1 MMAPS
6 PSLVGAVAALDP
18 KAMRATLAEL
28 DRVDARDS
36 LVRYAP
42 YPKQRSFHEMGATK
56 RIRALFGGN
65 QCLAPESPIETD
77 RGQRAIGEMMG
88 EGPLTVRSWADGAP
102 CFAQSGPVFFKGV
115 EPAFR
120 LDLDNGQ
127 AIECSRRH
135 RVLTVDGWREVGDI
149 LPMPDWQ
156 SPPNPE
162 PVLAHVA
169 LVGGR
174 TIDMV
179 TAIGP
184 RPILDITVP
193 GTDCYLAEGVVH
205 HNSGKSVCGAAEM
218 AFHLTGRYPKRGQ
231 VFYPAFCHDGSPHP
245 LALQDAW
252 PNGWTGHRFK
262 RPIKAWASGLT
273 SIATRDNAQTKLVG
287 PPEHEHLWGTGAI
300 PADAI
305 VGTPSRARGTANALD
320 SVSVRHSSGGVSTVW
335 FKSYEQGRRNWQ
347 GPTLDCMSFD
357 EEPPS
362 DIWAEGT
369 TRCNAVNDARIWAT
383 FTPLEGLSEVV
394 TLLMAGRPLKALF
407 DVD

>member
-42 YPKQRSFHEMGATK
+42 YPKQRLFHEMGATK

-65 QCLAPESPIETD
+65 Q
-77 RGQRAIGEMMG
+77 
-88 EGPLTVRSWADGAP
+88 
-102 CFAQSGPVFFKGV
+102 
-115 EPAFR
+115 
-120 LDLDNGQ
+120 
-127 AIECSRRH
+127 
-135 RVLTVDGWREVGDI
+135 
-149 LPMPDWQ
+149 
-156 SPPNPE
+156 
-162 PVLAHVA
+162 
-169 LVGGR
+169 
-174 TIDMV
+174 
-179 TAIGP
+179 
-184 RPILDITVP
+184 
-193 GTDCYLAEGVVH
+193 
-205 HNSGKSVCGAAEM
+205 SGKSVCGAAEM

-273 SIATRDNAQTKLVG
+273 ALATRDNAQTKLVG
-287 PPEHEHLWGTGAI
+287 PPEQEHLWGTGTI

-305 VGTPSRARGTANALD
+305 VGTPSRSRGTANALD
-320 SVSVRHSSGGVSTVW
+320 SVTVRHASGGLSTLW

-369 TRCNAVNDARIWAT
+369 TRCNAVHDARIWAT

-407 DVD
+407 NVD